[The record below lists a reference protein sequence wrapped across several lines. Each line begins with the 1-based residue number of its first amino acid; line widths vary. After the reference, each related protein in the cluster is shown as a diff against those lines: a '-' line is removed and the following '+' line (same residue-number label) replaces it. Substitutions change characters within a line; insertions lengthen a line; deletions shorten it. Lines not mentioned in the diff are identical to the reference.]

1 MIIDNVTDPR
11 AGQNVVIAVIDYGID
26 YLPTIP
32 PAYHEDLSDN
42 VWRDYQ
48 GKGGLGFKWNWIT
61 QRVEEVYDHRDD
73 PDSGNV
79 GHGTHVCG
87 TSAAVDNDIGVIG
100 TAPKALIYMLKLVT
114 GDSRELVV
122 AVNYAANMGQVSVI
136 VMSLGLNGSAT
147 NPPGLENACMNAY
160 NSGKLIFA
168 ASGNDNRSVID
179 YPARYDCVVAVGAVF
194 ENLSRWVNW
203 TTGQGSNYGPELDFV
218 APGVDINSTWVNWGY
233 RNDIGTS
240 MACPHVGA
248 DAAMIWGSKPDPD
261 FDVDHDGWERDEV
274 LAKLYNQT
282 LHLPNYTETGRNDEY
297 GYGLVNAWRAS
308 HRPLGDIT
316 MDYKVRVDDV
326 FMAAQAYGSNF
337 GGPNWNP
344 RADVNIDNKVRVDD
358 VLFIADR
365 FGDTDP

>member
-1 MIIDNVTDPR
+1 M
-11 AGQNVVIAVIDYGID
+11 
-26 YLPTIP
+26 
-32 PAYHEDLSDN
+32 
-42 VWRDYQ
+42 
-48 GKGGLGFKWNWIT
+48 
-61 QRVEEVYDHRDD
+61 
-73 PDSGNV
+73 
-79 GHGTHVCG
+79 
-87 TSAAVDNDIGVIG
+87 
-100 TAPKALIYMLKLVT
+100 
-114 GDSRELVV
+114 
-122 AVNYAANMGQVSVI
+122 
-136 VMSLGLNGSAT
+136 
-147 NPPGLENACMNAY
+147 
-160 NSGKLIFA
+160 
-168 ASGNDNRSVID
+168 
-179 YPARYDCVVAVGAVF
+179 GAVF

-233 RNDIGTS
+233 RNDTGTS
-240 MACPHVGA
+240 MACPHVAA